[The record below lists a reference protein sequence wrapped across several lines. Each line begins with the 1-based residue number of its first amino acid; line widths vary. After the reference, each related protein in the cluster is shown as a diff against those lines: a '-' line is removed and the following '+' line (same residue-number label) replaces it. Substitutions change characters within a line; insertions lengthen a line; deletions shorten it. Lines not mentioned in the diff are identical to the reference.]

1 MSYVYDDNGNLRDN
15 CLIVSPLSE
24 PINIRGLRNDANW
37 AIRAI
42 HNDIKNKINIEVDC
56 VFWTKKEALQ
66 FLKNGFHKCNVTNE
80 IIYKVKQ

>member
-1 MSYVYDDNGNLRDN
+1 MSYVYDDNDNLRDN

-24 PINIRGLRNDANW
+24 PINIRGLRSDANW
-37 AIRAI
+37 TVRAI
-42 HNDIKNKINIEVDC
+42 HNDINNKIDIEVDC

>member
-24 PINIRGLRNDANW
+24 PINIRGLRSDANW
-37 AIRAI
+37 TVRAI
-42 HNDIKNKINIEVDC
+42 HNDINNKIDIEVDC

-66 FLKNGFHKCNVTNE
+66 FLKNGFHKCNITNE
-80 IIYKVKQ
+80 IKYKIKQ